1 VTRHI
6 GAGERRARVMV
17 RHHLATPAATPEK
30 VAESL
35 VALHATDPATVHL
48 SVAVRLHRPGTA
60 ERALYEDRTLLRML
74 GMRRTMF
81 VVPAGLAAAVQAACT
96 DEIACRQRKLLI
108 HHLGTAGLDEDLDTW
123 LAEVEEGTYAALE
136 ARGAAFAQ
144 QLAED
149 EPRLRTEIVLAE
161 GKPYQARGY
170 ITNRVLSLL
179 AAQGRIVRGRP
190 RGSWVSTQYAWATVP
205 SWLGGGPAACPPEA
219 ARVELARRWLRAF
232 GPAPI
237 DDLKWWTG
245 WTAGQVKKALAG
257 VGPVEVDLDGT
268 PGVILADDVDPV
280 PEPEP
285 VAALL
290 PALDPTPMGWARREW
305 YLGEHRSALF
315 DRTGNIGPSVWWGGR
330 IVGGWAHRPD
340 GEIVYRILQD
350 VGRDAEAAIEAERTR
365 LQGWLGDLR
374 VTPKFRTP
382 LEKQLAT

>member
-1 VTRHI
+1 
-6 GAGERRARVMV
+6 
-17 RHHLATPAATPEK
+17 
-30 VAESL
+30 
-35 VALHATDPATVHL
+35 
-48 SVAVRLHRPGTA
+48 
-60 ERALYEDRTLLRML
+60 
-74 GMRRTMF
+74 
-81 VVPAGLAAAVQAACT
+81 
-96 DEIACRQRKLLI
+96 
-108 HHLGTAGLDEDLDTW
+108 
-123 LAEVEEGTYAALE
+123 
-136 ARGAAFAQ
+136 
-144 QLAED
+144 
-149 EPRLRTEIVLAE
+149 
-161 GKPYQARGY
+161 
-170 ITNRVLSLL
+170 
-179 AAQGRIVRGRP
+179 
-190 RGSWVSTQYAWATVP
+190 
-205 SWLGGGPAACPPEA
+205 
-219 ARVELARRWLRAF
+219 VELARRWLRAF